1 MKHYLNTLLLTL
13 LLLVAACNKDDDDS
27 GIVTD
32 NPNESS
38 VTPNDNNESTPDNP
52 NGNTSDNPSENAKD
66 NPTENPEDNPTQ
78 NPEKTQTVIPADK
91 KIGLVLGGGGAK
103 GAAERGV
110 LKVMEANIIKFDY
123 IAGTSIGASV
133 GALYAAGY
141 TADELEVFMAN
152 LTYED
157 GTDSD
162 RIKAILSKAFED
174 KGVTTFADLK
184 IPFRCVAA
192 DAKTQQ
198 EVVLSEGDLLES
210 VMASM
215 AIPVLYKTVE
225 MNDMRLVDGGFLNNL
240 PVDVAKEMGAEYTV
254 VIDLQSEGS
263 MLADALSDEVSML
276 LANPDLAKEL
286 YGEDVINFAVVY
298 FMTHPEDIKYNINTK
313 AADLYIHPD
322 LTGYNM
328 LSFGKENCDAMVALG
343 ITAAEESL
351 KIESK

>member
-1 MKHYLNTLLLTL
+1 MHNTMKHYLNTLLLTL

-52 NGNTSDNPSENAKD
+52 
-66 NPTENPEDNPTQ
+66 TENPEDNPTE
-78 NPEKTQTVIPADK
+78 NTEKTQTVIPADK

-103 GAAERGV
+103 GAAEIGV
-110 LKVMEANIIKFDY
+110 LKVMEANNVKFDY

-141 TADELEVFMAN
+141 TAEELEVFMAS
-152 LTYED
+152 LTKED

-162 RIKAILSKAFED
+162 RIRAILSKAFED
-174 KGVTTFADLK
+174 KGVKTFADLK

-192 DAKTQQ
+192 DAKTQT
-198 EVVLSEGDLLES
+198 EIVLSEGNLLES

-286 YGEDVINFAVVY
+286 YGEDVINFAVIY
-298 FMTHPEDIKYNINTK
+298 FMTHPENIKYDINTK
-313 AADLYIHPD
+313 AADFYIHPD
-322 LTGYNM
+322 LTGYDM

-343 ITAAEESL
+343 VQAAEDAL
-351 KIESK
+351 SKKSE